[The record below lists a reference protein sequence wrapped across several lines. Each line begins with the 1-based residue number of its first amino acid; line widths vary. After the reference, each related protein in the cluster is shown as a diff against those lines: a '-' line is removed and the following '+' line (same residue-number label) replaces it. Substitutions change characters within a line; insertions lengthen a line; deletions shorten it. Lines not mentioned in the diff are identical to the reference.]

1 MHSFETTQSNVPA
14 FLVKLWKLVED
25 TSCDDLIAWSDNGTS
40 FIIRDQAKFAKELLP
55 QYFKH
60 NNMASFIRQLNMY
73 GFRKVMNYERTSI
86 RGESDEM
93 EFMHSFFCK
102 GQGSLLELIKRKIPN
117 TKVAEPPIKSNAKD
131 ILTDLTSIKEKQE
144 TMDNMLL
151 KMKQEN
157 ELLWRELTSMRQ
169 KHKAQEQI
177 IQKVIQ
183 FLISIVQR
191 SNQNVGVQ
199 RNITRM
205 LQDIPGKQ
213 ANTKLTRSIDV
224 LNKKKNCFITDKVVS
239 PLGPVIHEVTE
250 FDHESDFLNPPSAKS
265 MDEKSD
271 KGISEIEIESE
282 NPMNSSL
289 NSPIST
295 SLALEP
301 LSILEPLQSSG
312 IPTGDEAC
320 NSAGESVLGIPLEYI
335 NMPIEESPVDATSLP
350 VENDNS
356 GTISVSENNFEAVQS
371 FSPNPQTVLFSP
383 SPEKKDLE
391 DIMFES
397 LNTPQVPVIH
407 IEDDAPVSNMNQD
420 YKNFKKSP
428 VKAQTSVKG
437 NLLNGNQV
445 QKSTGEVLA
454 QNDHNY
460 QLAVPANS
468 SSLIRTPALTN
479 VGKRC
484 APFSQYSERGYCTP
498 VPLMD
503 KRNTLSNHLLNVEE
517 ELNWL
522 QDQIASNTW
531 NIDANKLLGLFSS
544 DDVAN
549 NESLI
554 GDISVENIKSEP
566 IDIVGNELVQFTPSM
581 LEVELNAD
589 SNPFFDCLNQDA
601 QVPIASDGTLEQKEI
616 LNVLNEPLDQMAAS
630 EAAEYFLG
638 NKDTLKRNSPKR
650 RSKCPKSNKNK
661 RKKLK

>member
-468 SSLIRTPALTN
+468 SSLIRTPALT
-479 VGKRC
+479 K
-484 APFSQYSERGYCTP
+484 
-498 VPLMD
+498 
-503 KRNTLSNHLLNVEE
+503 NTLSNHLLNVEE